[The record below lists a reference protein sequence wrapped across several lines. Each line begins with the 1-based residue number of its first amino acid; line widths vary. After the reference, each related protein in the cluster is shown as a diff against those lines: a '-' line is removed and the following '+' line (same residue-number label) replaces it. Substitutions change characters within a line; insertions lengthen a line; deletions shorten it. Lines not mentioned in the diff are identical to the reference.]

1 MIEGFSD
8 FDLGMVG
15 LGGWEIGLF
24 EEDEK
29 KKYFSSFCFYCSVLR
44 FFLSFSPL
52 FLFALTSIYSSDR
65 QCEQAY
71 MNFQI
76 HQL

>member
-29 KKYFSSFCFYCSVLR
+29 KKIFLFFFLFLLFCSQIFSIFSPPFPFCFNLYL
-44 FFLSFSPL
+44 
-52 FLFALTSIYSSDR
+52 
-65 QCEQAY
+65 
-71 MNFQI
+71 
-76 HQL
+76 

>member
-1 MIEGFSD
+1 LMIEGFSD

-29 KKYFSSFCFYCSVLR
+29 
-44 FFLSFSPL
+44 
-52 FLFALTSIYSSDR
+52 
-65 QCEQAY
+65 
-71 MNFQI
+71 
-76 HQL
+76 